1 MKKYLA
7 IFDFDH
13 TVVDDNTDT
22 CYWPQI
28 PKEVQA
34 PIIKQFKNEELTWH
48 QLLNKLMPLLPW
60 NQLVETVERIKL
72 IPGMRE
78 LFNFLKETDSIICIV
93 SDSNTEFIKRI
104 LDKQGLSAHVREVHT
119 NGIELPSEQEDKAK
133 VVTYEKAFGLS
144 RKRECENNCDVNHMC
159 KGSVVEKLVETYG
172 QEHIPFFVGDGGNDY
187 CAMKRVDRI
196 SLKGMNFVR
205 KGFNLEK
212 KIMNQEPEN
221 REFVNL
227 FWEDAAEITTYLKN
241 ETTK

>member
-1 MKKYLA
+1 MTKYLA

-22 CYWPQI
+22 CYWSLI
-28 PKEVQA
+28 PKEVQS
-34 PIIKQFKNEELTWH
+34 PILKQFKNEELTWH

-60 NQLVETVERIKL
+60 NQLISTVETINL
-72 IPGMRE
+72 TPGMRE
-78 LFNFLKETDSIICIV
+78 LFNFLKESDSIICIV

-104 LDKQGLSAHVREVHT
+104 LNKQGLTDYVREVHT
-119 NGIELPSEQEDKAK
+119 NGIELPSKTDPEAK

-144 RKRECENNCDVNHMC
+144 GKRECEHNCSVNHMC
-159 KGSVVEKLVETYG
+159 KGSVVEKLLEKYG

-187 CAMKRVDRI
+187 CAMKRVNRI
-196 SLKGMNFVR
+196 SEKGMNFVR

-212 KIMNQEPEN
+212 KIMNQEPTN

-227 FWEDAAEITTYLKN
+227 FWDDAAEITTYLKN
-241 ETTK
+241 ESS